1 MSLLLAFAP
10 FAIFRV
16 LVGLSVSLALW
27 IAFAAAFSLGIR
39 SFLETRVLRVF
50 DSGSV
55 VLFGLWALYDGFI
68 ERGVQISWIGL
79 TVESGMFGIA
89 LWSLLVRRPF
99 TAQYACD
106 LIPAGQRESP
116 AFKRSN
122 YVLTAVWAATFAIMA
137 AADAVVIFLHTAS
150 ISLALGTGLAA
161 FAGALTFTWWS
172 AVFIG
177 RHFGKT
183 PHLRKR

>member
-50 DSGSV
+50 DLGSV
-55 VLFGLWALYDGFI
+55 ILFGLLALYDGFI
-68 ERGVQISWIGL
+68 ERGIQNSWIGL
-79 TVESGMFGIA
+79 ILETGMFGIA
-89 LWSLLVRRPF
+89 LWSLFVRRPF

-116 AFKRSN
+116 VFTRSN
-122 YVLTAVWAATFAIMA
+122 YILTAVWTATFAIMA
-137 AADAVVIFLHTAS
+137 AADAVVIFLHTVS
-150 ISLALGTGLAA
+150 ISLALGVGLAA

-177 RHFGKT
+177 RLFGNT
-183 PHLRKR
+183 PYLGKR